1 MICLVPV
8 LYLSSTV
15 VVKNGFSCIAD
26 KITVTYG
33 KEIDSET
40 KEEILS
46 SLGFCGNYLSDQSL
60 GPTDLDLQRLDII
73 RHHSLQISAVSLR
86 CPLIPEK

>member
-1 MICLVPV
+1 MTCLVHV
-8 LYLSSTV
+8 LYLSSIG

-26 KITVTYG
+26 KITVTFG

-60 GPTDLDLQRLDII
+60 GPTDLDLQTLE
-73 RHHSLQISAVSLR
+73 S
-86 CPLIPEK
+86 KG

>member
-60 GPTDLDLQRLDII
+60 GPTDFDIQRLDII
-73 RHHSLQISAVSLR
+73 RHHSLKRSAVSLR